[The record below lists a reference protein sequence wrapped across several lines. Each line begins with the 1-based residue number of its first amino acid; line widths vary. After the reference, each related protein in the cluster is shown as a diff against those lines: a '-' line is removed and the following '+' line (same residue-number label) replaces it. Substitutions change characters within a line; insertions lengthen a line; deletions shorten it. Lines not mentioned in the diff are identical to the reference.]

1 MTLFLLAVLA
11 AMATAFVLQPVFAAS
26 AGAGDE
32 SGGPASRDALR
43 LTEKRDQLLLAIAE
57 LDFERDA
64 GKVGATEHGAARA
77 ALLAEAATVTEA
89 LDVADA
95 AEAVEAVEVAERQ
108 RRGPSKSPGKRRRT
122 AAPAAEV
129 SD

>member
-11 AMATAFVLQPVFAAS
+11 AMATAFVLQPVFAA
-26 AGAGDE
+26 APGAGDG

-64 GKVGATEHGAARA
+64 GKVGAAEHGAARA

-89 LDVADA
+89 LDAADA
-95 AEAVEAVEVAERQ
+95 AAAAER
-108 RRGPSKSPGKRRRT
+108 RRPGGPSKPPRKRRRT
-122 AAPAAEV
+122 AAPATET

>member
-26 AGAGDE
+26 PGAGDE
-32 SGGPASRDALR
+32 RGGRASRDALR

-64 GKVGATEHGAARA
+64 GKVGAAEHGAARS

-89 LDVADA
+89 LDAADAADA
-95 AEAVEAVEVAERQ
+95 AEVAERR
-108 RRGPSKSPGKRRRT
+108 RRGPSKLPGKRHRT

>member
-1 MTLFLLAVLA
+1 MTLVVLA
-11 AMATAFVLQPVFAAS
+11 ILATLATAFVLQPVFAAS
-26 AGAGDE
+26 PGEADR

-64 GKVGATEHGAARA
+64 GKVGETEHQAARG
-77 ALLAEAATVTEA
+77 ALLAEAAAVTEA
-89 LDVADA
+89 LDA
-95 AEAVEAVEVAERQ
+95 AE
-108 RRGPSKSPGKRRRT
+108 RRETGPPKPPPKRRRT

-129 SD
+129 PD